1 MLNTWTLHFGNN
13 RTFETFTTFLH
24 FEVLNRFNT
33 KRYSPALNDN
43 ANICDFANYKL
54 RWPFI
59 IIILALTI
67 YSRIFVT
74 TEAKLETLRPFTSRV
89 FFVGSVSVILLT
101 IVVAPILFV
110 FARVVRRK
118 PKLWKMRPL
127 LRPPWNSGYSY
138 KYFLKRN

>member
-1 MLNTWTLHFGNN
+1 MNTWTLHFGNN

-74 TEAKLETLRPFTSRV
+74 TEAKLETLRPFTSRF
-89 FFVGSVSVILLT
+89 FFVGSVGVILQI
-101 IVVAPILFV
+101 IVVAPILI
-110 FARVVRRK
+110 ARVDRRK
-118 PKLWKMRPL
+118 PKLWKMRPI
-127 LRPPWNSGYSY
+127 LRPPWNSGSSY
-138 KYFLKRN
+138 KYFLKQN